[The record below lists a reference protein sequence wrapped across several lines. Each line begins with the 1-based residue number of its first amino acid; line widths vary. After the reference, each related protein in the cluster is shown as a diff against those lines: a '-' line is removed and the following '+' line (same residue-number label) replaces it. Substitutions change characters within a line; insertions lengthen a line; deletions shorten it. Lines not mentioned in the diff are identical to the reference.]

1 MFIARLQLKDFKSFG
16 GSHDLRLEQG
26 MTAIVGPNG
35 SGKSNLLDALRWVL
49 GDTHATKL
57 RIANQGGLI
66 FHGSSS
72 RQPATEAEV
81 SVQLREEMRL
91 CAIKRRVSDAGS
103 VVTVDGSRVTLS
115 DLDEVKRRWQL
126 AGDRFAFIG
135 QGDVADVIQQRPTA
149 RRILL
154 ESLFGID
161 EYRKKR
167 ADAAERLKEA
177 GEEYNRLRIFLA
189 DLSARRSEIAPEAE
203 RASAARE
210 ILDLLD
216 QDRKLLYW
224 TRRAACERT
233 LVSASGERDALER
246 ALRRRERWR
255 GLWERDLAFLEGNI
269 AELSQTS
276 QTQVRE
282 LDAAKANLS
291 NFTRTA
297 YGHGTALASARRRLL
312 QITEERAGL
321 AGKLKSLRAENERLN
336 KEARKGSRE
345 LEELRKKLAEAEENY
360 RAQEE
365 SAKLAREARE
375 RANRE
380 RGEIDGEMSTLK
392 GRMKSL
398 GLALRE
404 ANAGPADGPDQAED
418 SLRAIR
424 REMDDLERR
433 NSELLDAQEEEA
445 SRYRGVYA
453 SLQRAAADLQ
463 RARKDL
469 FRANARL
476 SELQDQ
482 VQAEMYPPQ
491 VQHILSAAKLGRLD
505 ARPCAVIDAFTCP
518 AELAA
523 AVEAFL
529 GGRQFWV
536 LLDTMDEVGVCIES
550 LKKKAMGRAT
560 FLPVERS
567 RPRQRD
573 ASSRLPGEGIVG
585 WAMELIRTDGHWRSC
600 IEHIMGD
607 LLIVEDYRTGQTL
620 VRGGFRGPVAT
631 LDGEV
636 FQPGGAISGGRAQ
649 KPGRAIEMKSAISK
663 VEADAEASRRLV
675 DSLTSEFSRLEEEE
689 ALASS
694 KKESISSEIR
704 ALSSKRSELDSR
716 RDEILKRRARLKS
729 ELESIAASLKEG
741 ARVYAALAR
750 RRRELR
756 LAAPESAGDVDIGLM
771 KEAERLKS
779 GVAIE
784 EERRRSSFVI
794 LERVMSE
801 TRQAERAVADLDAEM
816 SACEQ
821 DVLTNSANLRMLA
834 ARYAEVAARRR
845 SLAGEMAGFAERYEL
860 ISARRDRRRERLE
873 TAKSA
878 CQAASSDLTA
888 CDVRIA
894 DCARERGELIQTW
907 EEQYPYVCKEDACD
921 VSPDDLRRSIRE
933 RERSL
938 KSLGEVDMGV
948 LSEDRNLRD
957 RMAFL
962 EDNLD
967 DVSRSMKEL
976 DRIISDADGQAR
988 MVFTEAL
995 DEIDKKFNALFQ
1007 RLFTGGDARLE
1018 MIEGESLW
1026 DSGVDV
1032 IARPPGKY
1040 PAGIGQLSGGEQSLS
1055 AIALL
1060 FASLEVAQSPIAVL
1074 DEVDAALDEVNLR
1087 RFADLARETSKE
1099 RQILVMTHR
1108 RVTMERAD
1116 VLYGVTLAEPG
1127 LSKVI
1132 GVRVE
1137 DWV

>member
-1 MFIARLQLKDFKSFG
+1 LYIARLQLKDFKSFG
-16 GSHDLRLEQG
+16 GSHDLRLEHG

-57 RIANQGGLI
+57 RITNQGGLI

-72 RQPATEAEV
+72 RPPAAEAEV
-81 SVQLREEMRL
+81 SVQLKEDMRL
-91 CAIKRRVSDAGS
+91 CTIKRRVSDSGA

-135 QGDVADVIQQRPTA
+135 QGDVADVIQQRPTG
-149 RRILL
+149 RRVLL

-167 ADAAERLKEA
+167 ADAAERLREA

-189 DLSARRSEIAPEAE
+189 ELSARRSEIAPEVE

-233 LVSASGERDALER
+233 LASAASERDALES
-246 ALRRRERWR
+246 ALRRRERWK
-255 GLWERDLAFLEGNI
+255 GLWERGLAFLEGNI
-269 AELSQTS
+269 AELSQTR

-282 LDAAKANLS
+282 LEVTKTNLS
-291 NFTRTA
+291 NITRTA
-297 YGHGTALASARRRLL
+297 YGHGAALTSSRRRMS
-312 QITEERAGL
+312 QIAEERVGL
-321 AGKLKSLRAENERLN
+321 AEKLESLKAESDRLN

-345 LEELRKKLAEAEENY
+345 LEGLRKKLAEVEESC
-360 RAQEE
+360 RIQEE

-380 RGEIDGEMSTLK
+380 RGEIDGEMATLK

-398 GLALRE
+398 GLALRD
-404 ANAGPADGPDQAED
+404 ARGGAADSPDQADE
-418 SLRAIR
+418 SMRAIKL
-424 REMDDLERR
+424 EMDELERR
-433 NSELLDAQEEEA
+433 NAELLDAQEDEA
-445 SRYRGVYA
+445 SRYRDVYA
-453 SLQRAAADLQ
+453 NLQRTSADLQ
-463 RARKDL
+463 RARKES
-469 FRANARL
+469 FKANGRL
-476 SELQDQ
+476 SGLQDQ
-482 VQAEMYPPQ
+482 AQTEMYPSQ

-518 AELAA
+518 VELAA

-529 GGRQFWV
+529 GGRQFWL
-536 LLDTMDEVGVCIES
+536 LLDTMDEVGVCIEA

-560 FLPVERS
+560 FLPLERS

-573 ASSRLPGEGIVG
+573 ASGRLPREGIVG
-585 WAMELIRTDGHWRSC
+585 WAMDLIKTDGHWRAC

-607 LLIVEDYRTGQTL
+607 LLIAEDYRTGQAL
-620 VRGGFRGPVAT
+620 VRGGFRCPVAT

-649 KPGRAIEMKSAISK
+649 KPGRAIEIKSEISRL
-663 VEADAEASRRLV
+663 EADAETARRLV
-675 DSLTSEFSRLEEEE
+675 DTLTLEFSKLEEEE
-689 ALASS
+689 ALASA
-694 KKESISSEIR
+694 KKESISAEIR

-716 RDEILKRRARLKS
+716 REEIVKRRARLKS

-741 ARVYAALAR
+741 ARVYADLAR

-756 LAAPESAGDVDIGLM
+756 SVAPENAGEVDIGLM
-771 KEAERLKS
+771 KETERLKS
-779 GVAIE
+779 GVAVAE
-784 EERRRSSFVI
+784 EKGRSSFVI

-801 TRQAERAVADLDAEM
+801 IRQTEKAMADLDEEM
-816 SACEQ
+816 SSCEQ
-821 DVLTNSANLRMLA
+821 DAMTNTASLRRLA

-845 SLAGEMAGFAERYEL
+845 SLAGEMAGFVERYEA
-860 ISARRDRRRERLE
+860 ISVRRDRRRERLE

-888 CDVRIA
+888 CGVKIA
-894 DCARERGELIQTW
+894 DCSRERGELIQTW
-907 EEQYPYVCKEDACD
+907 EEQYPYAGQENTCGDN
-921 VSPDDLRRSIRE
+921 PDDLRRSIRE

-938 KSLGEVDMGV
+938 RSLGEVDMGV
-948 LSEDRNLRD
+948 LSEDRNLKD

-967 DVSRSMKEL
+967 DVDKSMKEL
-976 DRIISDADGQAR
+976 DRIISDADRQAR
-988 MVFTEAL
+988 IVFTEAL
-995 DEIDKKFNALFQ
+995 DEIDKKFNSLFQ

-1060 FASLEVAQSPIAVL
+1060 FASLEVAQCPIAVL

-1087 RFADLARETSKE
+1087 RFADLTRETSKE

-1108 RVTMERAD
+1108 RVTMERAG

-1137 DWV
+1137 DWA